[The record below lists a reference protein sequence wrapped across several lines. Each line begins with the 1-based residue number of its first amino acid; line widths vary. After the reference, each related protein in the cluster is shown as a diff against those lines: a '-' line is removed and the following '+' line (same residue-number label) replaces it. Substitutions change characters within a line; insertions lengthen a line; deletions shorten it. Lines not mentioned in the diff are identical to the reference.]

1 MRNISDHSRYIYC
14 HVCPNK
20 KVYTYL
26 ANKTQYN
33 KCRFWTTG
41 HARHFSLKKH
51 ILPFIGLWRIY
62 QLDLLSIK
70 YHN

>member
-1 MRNISDHSRYIYC
+1 MRNISDHSQYIYC

-41 HARHFSLKKH
+41 HARHFSLKNIFYHYRPMENIPVGPIINK
-51 ILPFIGLWRIY
+51 
-62 QLDLLSIK
+62 LL
-70 YHN
+70 